1 MPMRMRRR
9 DPSLSPAEWRKLR
22 RLTRLRVTR
31 IDAALL
37 AQASFQWRKV
47 ARVVG
52 TAMMESPRRIAGVS
66 DLYYAKR
73 VRVLVRRG
81 VLQAQGNLNAM
92 RYSEVRLVQ
101 KVATNAI

>member
-1 MPMRMRRR
+1 MRMRRR
-9 DPSLSPAEWRKLR
+9 DPSLSPAEWRKLL
-22 RLTRLRVTR
+22 RLTRLRVAR

-37 AQASFQWRKV
+37 AQASVHWRKV

-52 TAMMESPRRIAGVS
+52 TAMMKPPRRIAEVP

>member
-1 MPMRMRRR
+1 MHRQMKRR
-9 DPSLSPAEWRKLR
+9 DPSLSAAEWRSLL
-22 RLTRLRVTR
+22 RLTRLRVAR

-52 TAMMESPRRIAGVS
+52 TAMTKRSRRVAGVP
-66 DLYYAKR
+66 DLYYSER

-81 VLQAQGNLNAM
+81 VLQAQGNLKAM

-101 KVATNAI
+101 KAATDAI

>member
-1 MPMRMRRR
+1 MPLRMRRR
-9 DPSLSPAEWRKLR
+9 DPSLSHAEWRKFL
-22 RLTRLRVTR
+22 RLTRLRRAR

-37 AQASFQWRKV
+37 AQASFQWQKV

-52 TAMMESPRRIAGVS
+52 MAMMWTPRRIAAVP

-81 VLQAQGNLNAM
+81 LLQAQGSVNAM
-92 RYSEVRLVQ
+92 RYSQVRLVQ
-101 KVATNAI
+101 KVATSAI

>member
-1 MPMRMRRR
+1 MRMRRR
-9 DPSLSPAEWRKLR
+9 DPSLSPSEWRKLL
-22 RLTRLRVTR
+22 RLTRLRVAR

-52 TAMMESPRRIAGVS
+52 TAMLKQPRRIAGVP

-73 VRVLVRRG
+73 VQVLVRRG

-92 RYSEVRLVQ
+92 RYSEVRLVH
-101 KVATNAI
+101 KEATSAI

>member
-1 MPMRMRRR
+1 MRMKRR
-9 DPSLSPAEWRKLR
+9 DPSLSAAEWRSLL
-22 RLTRLRVTR
+22 RLTRLRVAR

-37 AQASFQWRKV
+37 AQANFQWRKV

-52 TAMMESPRRIAGVS
+52 TAMLKQSHGIVGVP
-66 DLYYAKR
+66 DVYYAKR

-81 VLQAQGNLNAM
+81 VLQAQGNLNVM

-101 KVATNAI
+101 KADTNAI

>member
-1 MPMRMRRR
+1 MSMRMKRR
-9 DPSLSPAEWRKLR
+9 DPSLSAAEWRSVL
-22 RLTRLRVTR
+22 RLTRLRVAR

-37 AQASFQWRKV
+37 AQSSFQWRKV

-52 TAMMESPRRIAGVS
+52 RAMMKQSRRIAEVP
-66 DLYYAKR
+66 DVYYAER

-101 KVATNAI
+101 KVATDAT

>member
-1 MPMRMRRR
+1 MQMRRR
-9 DPSLSPAEWRKLR
+9 DPSLSPAEWRKLL
-22 RLTRLRVTR
+22 RLTRLRVAR

-37 AQASFQWRKV
+37 AQASTQWRKV

-52 TAMMESPRRIAGVS
+52 MAMIKGPRRIAGVP

-73 VRVLVRRG
+73 VQILVHRG
-81 VLQAQGNLNAM
+81 LLQAQGNLNAM

-101 KVATNAI
+101 TAAKNAI

>member
-1 MPMRMRRR
+1 MRRR
-9 DPSLSPAEWRKLR
+9 DPSLSPAEWRKLL
-22 RLTRLRVTR
+22 RLTRLRVAR

-37 AQASFQWRKV
+37 AQASTQWRKV

-52 TAMMESPRRIAGVS
+52 MAMIKGPRRIAGVP

-73 VRVLVRRG
+73 VQILVHRG
-81 VLQAQGNLNAM
+81 LLQAQGNLNAM

-101 KVATNAI
+101 TAAKNAI